1 MEGLQL
7 RRMDEK
13 PIRVLL
19 IEDSPG
25 DVRLIEEM
33 LKETDPG
40 RFKLEHVDKLS
51 TGLKHLEKGGFDVL
65 LLDLGLPDSKGIQTL
80 EKALTQASE
89 VPIIV
94 LTGLADEAVGI
105 KAVQGGAQDY
115 LVKGPVDSELL
126 IRSMRYALER
136 KRMEKALSWE
146 LGVNSAIADIS
157 SALLSEQSFSI
168 DDMAF
173 LVLDHSRRLTRSRF
187 GFVGYIDP
195 KSGYMVSPTMTRDI
209 WDKCQVKDKSIIF
222 EKLSGLWGWVLD
234 NRQPILTNTPS
245 EDPRSCGIPPGHLP
259 IRRFLSA
266 PALIGGKLVGL
277 IALANSD
284 RNYMERDLDLITR
297 MASFYAVALH
307 RKRIEEELRTLSL
320 RDELTGLYNRRG
332 FFTLAQQ
339 QWKLAKRSKRGLLLV
354 LGDLD
359 GLKKINDTF
368 GHEKGDEALREA
380 ANILKETFRES
391 DVVGRIG
398 GDEFAIIMLEDSKAD
413 SQVLSARLQNSL
425 NAFNTKTGMVPK
437 LGISIGVARC
447 DAETPCP
454 IDQMM
459 SKADALMYEQ
469 KRSRQ
474 DKS

>member
-1 MEGLQL
+1 
-7 RRMDEK
+7 MDK
-13 PIRVLL
+13 KHIKVLL

-25 DVRLIEEM
+25 DARLIQEM
-33 LKETDPG
+33 LMEADAS
-40 RFKLEHVDKLS
+40 RFELEHVDKLS
-51 TGLKHLEKGGFDVL
+51 TGLKRLGKEGFDVL
-65 LLDLGLPDSKGIQTL
+65 LLDLGLPDSNGIQTL
-80 EKALTQASE
+80 EKVLTQATE
-89 VPIIV
+89 LPVIV
-94 LTGLADEAVGI
+94 LTGLADEKAGI

-115 LVKGPVDSELL
+115 LAKGPVDSNLL
-126 IRSMRYALER
+126 IRSIRYAIER
-136 KRMEKALSWE
+136 KKMEKALSWE

-157 SALLSEQSFSI
+157 SALLSEQSFLI
-168 DDMAF
+168 DDITY

-195 KSGYMVSPTMTRDI
+195 NSGYMISPTMTRDI

-222 EKLSGLWGWVLD
+222 KKLSGLWGWVLE
-234 NRQPILTNTPS
+234 NRQPLLTNTPS

-266 PALIGGKLVGL
+266 PALIGGRLVGL

-284 RNYMERDLDLITR
+284 RNYMERDLNLITR

-339 QWKLAKRSKRGLLLV
+339 QWKLAKRSKRGLLLIIA
-354 LGDLD
+354 DLD

-368 GHEKGDEALREA
+368 GHDGGDRALRDT
-380 ANILKETFRES
+380 ANILKETYRES
-391 DVVGRIG
+391 DVIGRIG
-398 GDEFAIIMLEDSKAD
+398 GDEFAIVMLEDSKAD
-413 SQVLSARLQNSL
+413 TGILSLRLQDSL
-425 NAFNTKTGMVPK
+425 DVFNKKPDLLCE

-447 DAETPCP
+447 DPESPCS
-454 IDQMM
+454 IDELM

-469 KRSRQ
+469 KRSKQ
-474 DKS
+474 EDKI

>member
-1 MEGLQL
+1 
-7 RRMDEK
+7 
-13 PIRVLL
+13 
-19 IEDSPG
+19 
-25 DVRLIEEM
+25 
-33 LKETDPG
+33 
-40 RFKLEHVDKLS
+40 
-51 TGLKHLEKGGFDVL
+51 
-65 LLDLGLPDSKGIQTL
+65 
-80 EKALTQASE
+80 
-89 VPIIV
+89 
-94 LTGLADEAVGI
+94 
-105 KAVQGGAQDY
+105 
-115 LVKGPVDSELL
+115 
-126 IRSMRYALER
+126 
-136 KRMEKALSWE
+136 
-146 LGVNSAIADIS
+146 
-157 SALLSEQSFSI
+157 
-168 DDMAF
+168 
-173 LVLDHSRRLTRSRF
+173 
-187 GFVGYIDP
+187 
-195 KSGYMVSPTMTRDI
+195 MVSPTMTRDI
-209 WDKCQVKDKSIIF
+209 WDKCQVEDKSIIF

-380 ANILKETFRES
+380 ANILKETYRES
-391 DVVGRIG
+391 DIIGRIG
-398 GDEFAIIMLEDSKAD
+398 GDEFAIVMLEDSQAD
-413 SQVLSARLQNSL
+413 TGILSSRLQDSL
-425 NAFNTKTGMVPK
+425 NVFNKKPD
-437 LGISIGVARC
+437 LLCEIGISIGIARC
-447 DAETPCP
+447 DTEAPCP
-454 IDQMM
+454 IDELM

-469 KRSRQ
+469 KRSKQ
-474 DKS
+474 AKS